1 MYFCVLLTTQGRLN
15 YLERLFESLLHQT
28 YRNFFVLLGDQS
40 AEGELDALLSR
51 YEKNFRIDRHILPQL
66 SLSAARNALLPFVE
80 GDYIYFSD
88 DDSYLAPSTFAIM
101 AQYARKWPRAGAL
114 IGSGQS
120 KPGLEKPCAGSLPS
134 RELSAYS
141 VFRNCPSWCIFVKKD
156 VPQLI
161 GFFDENIGVGASTP
175 WQSGEETD
183 YLLRIL
189 AAGMPVVH
197 CSKAHL
203 YHDAEAN
210 HPLDLDKTRN
220 YSAGRMY
227 TIKKHSLPAWFAICN
242 VLYPLSQIIA
252 EVPRD
257 GLPALKRRTIMF
269 YSRLRWLIKL
279 ALK

>member
-1 MYFCVLLTTQGRLN
+1 MLITTRGRLN
-15 YLERLFESLLHQT
+15 YLERLFESLRQQT
-28 YRNFFVLLGDQS
+28 YQNFFVLLGDQT
-40 AEGELDALLSR
+40 AEGELDSLLSR
-51 YEKNFRIDRHILPQL
+51 YENFFRIDRHTLPQM
-66 SLSAARNALLPFVE
+66 SLSAARNALLPYVE

-101 AQYARKWPRAGAL
+101 TTYALKWPQAGAL

-120 KPGLEKPCAGSLPS
+120 KPSLEKSCSGSLQS
-134 RELSAYS
+134 REHSVYS
-141 VFRNCPSWCIFVKKD
+141 VFKNCPSWCIFVKKNI
-156 VPQLI
+156 PQLI
-161 GFFDENIGVGASTP
+161 GFFDEKIGLGASTP

-203 YHDAEAN
+203 YHDAETIR
-210 HPLDLDKTRN
+210 PLNLDKTRN

-227 TIKKHSLPAWFAICN
+227 IIKKHSLPAWFAICN
-242 VLYPLSQIIA
+242 ILYPLSKIIV
-252 EVPRD
+252 EISQD
-257 GLPALKRRTIMF
+257 GIPALKRRIVMF
-269 YSRLRWLIKL
+269 YSRLRWFIIL